1 VRHPLGELSLSVGAE
16 NLRGRN
22 VVLLS
27 AGLEKTAATAALL
40 RSGLVR
46 GLIIDG
52 DSAARLESML

>member
-1 VRHPLGELSLSVGAE
+1 
-16 NLRGRN
+16 

-27 AGLEKTAATAALL
+27 AGLEKTTATAALL

-52 DSAARLESML
+52 DSAARLESLL